1 MRRILGPMGV
11 GGVVLL
17 GIGFGIGADT
27 APPTTPKADV
37 ASMTT
42 PKADE
47 PLAERY
53 DASRAAA
60 FLDRVAVHWTRERR
74 CISCHTNMLYL
85 AARSRLEGDDGGSR
99 EVRTFL
105 EKEVE
110 RWSAGGKPRG
120 DAYVVVTAFALSLH
134 DAFTTGRLHEVTRA
148 ALDRMWQVQR
158 PSGEWNWLK
167 CDWPPLEHD
176 DYYGAVLAAVAVGY
190 APERYAATPQAQQGV
205 ARLRQYV
212 QKTPPPDLYHAAML
226 LWAATRLDG
235 LLTPERRERILADL
249 KARQR
254 ADGGWSLPSLGSY
267 TRKDGTPNDP
277 HAPSDGYA
285 TGMVTFILR
294 EAGVPAQDPAL
305 NKARDWLRQHQRR
318 SGRWFTRS
326 LNTDKAH
333 YITNIGTAFCVLAL
347 QQFPT
352 VR

>member
-1 MRRILGPMGV
+1 M
-11 GGVVLL
+11 
-17 GIGFGIGADT
+17 
-27 APPTTPKADV
+27 
-37 ASMTT
+37 
-42 PKADE
+42 
-47 PLAERY
+47 
-53 DASRAAA
+53 
-60 FLDRVAVHWTRERR
+60 
-74 CISCHTNMLYL
+74 
-85 AARSRLEGDDGGSR
+85 
-99 EVRTFL
+99 
-105 EKEVE
+105 
-110 RWSAGGKPRG
+110 
-120 DAYVVVTAFALSLH
+120 VVTAFALSLH

-212 QKTPPPDLYHAAML
+212 QKTPPPDLHHAAML

-235 LLTPERRERILADL
+235 LLTPER
-249 KARQR
+249 
-254 ADGGWSLPSLGSY
+254 
-267 TRKDGTPNDP
+267 P

-333 YITNIGTAFCVLAL
+333 YITNLGTAFCVLAL
-347 QQFPT
+347 HQFPT